1 MEEYSNDKSYMVLV
15 IITFLAFACAFGFA
29 FAEWSEFNDSTQPVE
44 IDIFPVR
51 AQVN

>member
-1 MEEYSNDKSYMVLV
+1 MEEYSNDKSYMVV

-29 FAEWSEFNDSTQPVE
+29 FAEWSELNDSTQPVE

-51 AQVN
+51 AQVP